1 METNEKIPQPTLEQK
16 LQLIAERSQMNLT
29 IRDLKDLVFQHQ
41 KAENKSLKD
50 MLDAVENE
58 QRRQQIFINDK
69 RLRNEA
75 MRLDLE
81 HADLEPLFKLLQQK
95 KYPPKKKKFLLF

>member
-1 METNEKIPQPTLEQK
+1 MEEPDKKPQPTLEEK
-16 LQLIAERSQMNLT
+16 LKLIAERSGMNLT

-58 QRRQQIFINDK
+58 QRRQQIYINDK

-75 MRLDLE
+75 IKLDLE
-81 HADLEPLFKLLQQK
+81 HKELEPLVDLLK
-95 KYPPKKKKFLLF
+95 KGKYPPKKKKFLLW